1 MMIRAITFTVIIAFA
16 VVFTQ
21 PAIAQLKIELTP
33 KASTLKKY
41 GNNEFTVIYTNIGS
55 DSCLCECLWGSNVGP
70 GMGAHIYKTVGDTL
84 QEVEQSPYH
93 PFYFCK
99 PTLLA
104 PGERIS
110 KEVTLNYHQEMLIDN
125 TIIFGL
131 HPGDYIAEVKVRYCI
146 LNEVNACD
154 HYTMES
160 TGRCDFT
167 VSNASQL
174 EESIMQTI
182 AGFSGVVRV
191 PDSIRD
197 RLFTEMIPYLS
208 RPDISDP
215 IKCRIV
221 SKVGHYFTG
230 EMPVDKAVIF
240 IQRASLIENKL
251 HLHNEVWKLLRT
263 LDNGV
268 EIIDLFLDGTV
279 SMHDS
284 FTSSEK
290 AEFISVLGKLKS
302 HIQGLQ
308 SDR

>member
-1 MMIRAITFTVIIAFA
+1 
-16 VVFTQ
+16 
-21 PAIAQLKIELTP
+21 
-33 KASTLKKY
+33 
-41 GNNEFTVIYTNIGS
+41 
-55 DSCLCECLWGSNVGP
+55 
-70 GMGAHIYKTVGDTL
+70 
-84 QEVEQSPYH
+84 
-93 PFYFCK
+93 
-99 PTLLA
+99 
-104 PGERIS
+104 
-110 KEVTLNYHQEMLIDN
+110 
-125 TIIFGL
+125 
-131 HPGDYIAEVKVRYCI
+131 
-146 LNEVNACD
+146 
-154 HYTMES
+154 MES